1 MQKAIAHILTQKH
14 FRIKVICLQIL
25 MAMFLMSCQKERN
38 EVSSSIDY
46 EVIKTNPSK
55 HILNDGSLEVKFS
68 GSESEPAV
76 KWSKDN
82 YIGYIEIS
90 QEYTVHELQSG
101 MYLLEIVV
109 DPDMIIIDTVFLTSY
124 DTIAPG
130 DYFPIFPG
138 SYWIYDNS
146 DTIKCFQEYK
156 LIGLGHKYTGLSQ
169 THGDPP
175 NDPSFP
181 VDSIYIPSVYASSLN
196 VDYDFYY
203 YSIQVDK
210 RLNLTR
216 YLPIVSEEY
225 GFQIKQWDDGRYDYD
240 YNSISILTVDTSQ
253 HLNNTLFE
261 DVIVAEHFNMPN
273 LIGDFNSNYSFVT
286 KKLYFAK
293 DIGLI
298 KSEIFIPYTIDNEL
312 YYDTTTINLV
322 EYFIS
327 TI

>member
-1 MQKAIAHILTQKH
+1 MTEPIAHMLTQIHNRVKYIGLPILTT
-14 FRIKVICLQIL
+14 
-25 MAMFLMSCQKERN
+25 MFLMSCQKERN
-38 EVSSSIDY
+38 ERSISIDY
-46 EVIKTNPSK
+46 EVIITNPSK
-55 HILNDGSLEVKFS
+55 HILNDGSLEVRFS
-68 GSESEPAV
+68 DSESELAV

-90 QEYTVHELQSG
+90 QEYTAQELQSG
-101 MYLLEIVV
+101 MYLLEIFV
-109 DPDMIIIDTVFLTSY
+109 DPDMTIIDTVFLASY

-130 DYFPIFPG
+130 DYFPIYPG

-146 DTIKCFQEYK
+146 DTIKSFKEYN

-181 VDSIYIPSVYASSLN
+181 VDSIYIPSVHVSS
-196 VDYDFYY
+196 VDADYNFYF
-203 YSIQVDK
+203 YSIPFDK

-216 YLPIVSEEY
+216 YLPIVSEENE
-225 GFQIKQWDDGRYDYD
+225 FHIKQWEDERYDYD
-240 YNSISILTVDTSQ
+240 YNSITILNVDTS
-253 HLNNTLFE
+253 LYINNTLFE
-261 DVIVAEHFNMPN
+261 DVVIAEHFNMPN
-273 LIGDFNSNYSFVT
+273 LIGDISSNYSYVT

-298 KSEIFIPYTIDNEL
+298 KSEIFIPYTIEDDL
-312 YYDTTTINLV
+312 FYDTTTINLV

-327 TI
+327 TL